1 MKPSYGKIL
10 AVVALTIVSVA
21 PTFATNANGSDGATT
36 GSKVENTGLKAGEAF
51 TKARSRIVKL
61 GWKPVRMHRNDNY
74 EYDGAEKKLA
84 NRGFVEVDSCS
95 IDAGV
100 LCIFYYS
107 KASEC
112 LRVDTRGEQIKY
124 MSVTRWTNECPESL

>member
-1 MKPSYGKIL
+1 MRPSYGKIL
-10 AVVALTIVSVA
+10 VVVGLTISLVA
-21 PTFATNANGSDGATT
+21 PIFASGANESDGARTA
-36 GSKVENTGLKAGEAF
+36 SEVENASLRAGEPF
-51 TKARSRIVKL
+51 TKARSRIFKL

-74 EYDGAEKKLA
+74 QYDGAEKKLVD
-84 NRGFVEVDSCS
+84 RGFLEVDSCS

-112 LRVDTRGEQIKY
+112 LRVDTKGEQIKY